1 MYPTGTFAAQWGKL
15 KVDDVGA
22 LVSPDNQSLV
32 ISAPANVQARP
43 LHGPGWE
50 LELAPG
56 WTLRPGSRADDY
68 VISPAM
74 QQ

>member
-1 MYPTGTFAAQWGKL
+1 M
-15 KVDDVGA
+15 GA

-32 ISAPANVQARP
+32 ISAPADVQARP

-56 WTLRPGSRADDY
+56 WTVRPGSRAADY
-68 VISPAM
+68 VISPEM
-74 QQ
+74 RQ